1 MLVLQLMELAVH
13 LLHLLLL
20 LVYLLQLFRHL
31 LQLPLQP
38 LLMGLL
44 QLPDPLH
51 LVLLALLLS
60 ENLLSLLLGE
70 GGTLLVGQDLV
81 GAVPGLS

>member
-1 MLVLQLMELAVH
+1 VLVLQLMELAVH

-20 LVYLLQLFRHL
+20 LVNLLQFFRHL
-31 LQLPLQP
+31 LQLPFQP
-38 LLMGLL
+38 LLMRLL

-60 ENLLSLLLGE
+60 EYLLSLLLSE